1 MVLKLKDFLLK
12 NLEFVQFAK
21 KRIRPLKKGEIT
33 FTLIGGENL
42 F

>member
-1 MVLKLKDFLLK
+1 MVLKVKDFIEK
-12 NLEFVQFAK
+12 FRIRSIRK